1 MILEKFPYAKYVR
14 SKVKL
19 QKKSNKPLRK
29 SFENKSKNQK
39 FLISIFEMFGF
50 VHNLSKSNEIMS
62 ISDLKE
68 K

>member
-1 MILEKFPYAKYVR
+1 MILGKFSYAKYVK

-19 QKKSNKPLRK
+19 QTKFNISLRKIFGKKSKK
-29 SFENKSKNQK
+29 QK

-50 VHNLSKSNEIMS
+50 VHNLSKSNEIMG

>member
-1 MILEKFPYAKYVR
+1 MILGKFSYAKYVK

-19 QKKSNKPLRK
+19 QTKVQYTLEKKFRK
-29 SFENKSKNQK
+29 KSKNQK